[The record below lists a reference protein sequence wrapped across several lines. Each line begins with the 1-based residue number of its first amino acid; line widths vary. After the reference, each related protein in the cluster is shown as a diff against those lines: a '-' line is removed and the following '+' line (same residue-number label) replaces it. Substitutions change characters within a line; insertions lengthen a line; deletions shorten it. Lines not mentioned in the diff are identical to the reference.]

1 MLRALINKGLN
12 LDAAVDNDSN
22 TALNII
28 CQAGYLADL
37 NTALAE
43 ELVEAGCD
51 VNKANTWGKTPLM
64 SFAERGNEVKYN
76 IAELLLDNNAD
87 TTYADK
93 NGNTALMYAAANT
106 DKISGKKTVLLIL
119 DQDTSTID
127 RVNNLGQTAMDI
139 AVKNENE
146 AIVKQLLEAIA

>member
-1 MLRALINKGLN
+1 M
-12 LDAAVDNDSN
+12 
-22 TALNII
+22 
-28 CQAGYLADL
+28 
-37 NTALAE
+37 
-43 ELVEAGCD
+43 EAGCD
-51 VNKANTWGKTPLM
+51 INRANSLGKTPLM

-87 TTYADK
+87 TNYADK

-106 DKISGKKTVLLIL
+106 DKMSGKKTVSLIL

-127 RVNNLGQTAMDI
+127 QVNNTGQTALDI

-146 AIVKQLLEAIA
+146 AVVKQLLEAIA